1 MYTCGSVWNGLL
13 CYRFMVPFLDL
24 SPGFL
29 LVSQWVGNVFIKV
42 TEFIQFTSSCSRSLF
57 RWVTISQFWP
67 NFAISTTTQNVSGAQ
82 RAQLKSYSSFHTH
95 CFSIY
100 LKNQMAKTVTC
111 SSSYRDPL
119 CWETQYIKETQKTC
133 WTVRPMIHLWDPWDL
148 TLPTNI
154 LPHRERVL
162 KWQSWL
168 YCVCGREGYH
178 HWVLSLWRKIVPP
191 LCHFVDNALR
201 YITTTAVTFLHIEF
215 YVLGLFTL
223 KFHLGMGCQTR
234 CSQNAD
240 IGIKGGFAQP
250 DDLSDIDIWISM
262 SII

>member
-1 MYTCGSVWNGLL
+1 MSISPSNILATQVLYDFVEWEQISVFGIQGVLFTVKRHRKL
-13 CYRFMVPFLDL
+13 QEAQVDL
-24 SPGFL
+24 
-29 LVSQWVGNVFIKV
+29 
-42 TEFIQFTSSCSRSLF
+42 E
-57 RWVTISQFWP
+57 
-67 NFAISTTTQNVSGAQ
+67 TQNISGAQ
-82 RAQLKSYSSFHTH
+82 RAQLKSNSSFHTH

>member
-1 MYTCGSVWNGLL
+1 
-13 CYRFMVPFLDL
+13 
-24 SPGFL
+24 
-29 LVSQWVGNVFIKV
+29 
-42 TEFIQFTSSCSRSLF
+42 
-57 RWVTISQFWP
+57 
-67 NFAISTTTQNVSGAQ
+67 
-82 RAQLKSYSSFHTH
+82 
-95 CFSIY
+95 
-100 LKNQMAKTVTC
+100 MAKTVTC

-240 IGIKGGFAQP
+240 IGIKEGSYLPNQMISLILIFGFLCRSSSWWLYFDTQMTWE
-250 DDLSDIDIWISM
+250 I
-262 SII
+262 

>member
-1 MYTCGSVWNGLL
+1 MSISPSNILATQVLYDFVEWEQISVFGIQGVLFTVKRHRKL
-13 CYRFMVPFLDL
+13 QEAQVDL
-24 SPGFL
+24 
-29 LVSQWVGNVFIKV
+29 
-42 TEFIQFTSSCSRSLF
+42 E
-57 RWVTISQFWP
+57 
-67 NFAISTTTQNVSGAQ
+67 TQNISGAQ
-82 RAQLKSYSSFHTH
+82 RAQRKSNSSFHTH

-240 IGIKGGFAQP
+240 IGIKGVLPNQMISLILIFGCLCSSIQRRNS
-250 DDLSDIDIWISM
+250 LS
-262 SII
+262 